1 MNFPE
6 DRKYLKTHEWVQIE
20 GSMVTLG
27 ITDYAQESLGDIV
40 FIEIPEVGAELEK
53 GDEITT
59 IESVKAASP
68 IYSPVPGTI
77 KEVNEGLED
86 APEKIN
92 QDAHG
97 TFIVKIEASG
107 DIDESD
113 FLDSNAYES
122 VVEEEKSQ

>member
-6 DRKYLKTHEWVQIE
+6 DRKYLKTHEWVQVE

-27 ITDYAQESLGDIV
+27 ITDYAQDSLGDIV
-40 FIEIPEVGAELEK
+40 FIEVPEVGAELEK

-68 IYSPVPGTI
+68 IYTPVAGTI
-77 KEVNEGLED
+77 KEVNSELED
-86 APEKIN
+86 TPEKIN
-92 QDAHG
+92 QDAYG

-107 DIDESD
+107 DIDEGD
-113 FLDSNAYES
+113 FLDSSGYEA
-122 VVEEEKSQ
+122 VVEEEKS

>member
-6 DRKYLKTHEWVQIE
+6 DRKYLKTHEWVQVE

-27 ITDYAQESLGDIV
+27 ITDYAQDSLGDIV
-40 FIEIPEVGAELEK
+40 FIEVPELGAELEK

-68 IYSPVPGTI
+68 IYTPVAGTI
-77 KEVNEGLED
+77 KEVNSELED
-86 APEKIN
+86 TPEKIN
-92 QDAHG
+92 QDAYG

-107 DIDESD
+107 DIDEGD
-113 FLDSNAYES
+113 FLDSSGYEA
-122 VVEEEKSQ
+122 VVEEEKS